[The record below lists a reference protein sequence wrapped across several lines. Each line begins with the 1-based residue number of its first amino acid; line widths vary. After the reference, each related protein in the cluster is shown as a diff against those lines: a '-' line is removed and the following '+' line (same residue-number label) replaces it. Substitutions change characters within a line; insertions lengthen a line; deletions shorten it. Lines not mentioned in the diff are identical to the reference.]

1 LVLAEHFAG
10 GDAEK
15 QAVTDL
21 AGCTRDCY
29 ADWGFGHGKTPKK
42 NNGLKIGQKKTER
55 ESSAET
61 ACPDWA
67 NQRGMIRAKNR
78 ECQSYTV
85 AGIIILCYIYDAY
98 FCVDRPVKMCCNP
111 KP

>member
-29 ADWGFGHGKTPKK
+29 ADWDLDMEKLLRKT
-42 NNGLKIGQKKTER
+42 T
-55 ESSAET
+55 
-61 ACPDWA
+61 D
-67 NQRGMIRAKNR
+67 
-78 ECQSYTV
+78 
-85 AGIIILCYIYDAY
+85 
-98 FCVDRPVKMCCNP
+98 
-111 KP
+111 